1 MNLNDQAINF
11 LKIVFIFINI
21 LCLVR
26 FLFSTLL
33 CSLWD
38 FSSQPGIEP
47 RPSAVRTQRPSH
59 WTTRK
64 SPCYQTYLRSSFY
77 VLSKLL
83 LFSHWV
89 VSLWP
94 HGLQHTSLS
103 CPYYFPEFAQT
114 HVHQVDDAIQPS
126 HPLLP
131 LLLPS
136 IFPSIRGFST
146 ESRLG
151 IRWPKH

>member
-1 MNLNDQAINF
+1 MP
-11 LKIVFIFINI
+11 
-21 LCLVR
+21 
-26 FLFSTLL
+26 L

-38 FSSQPGIEP
+38 LSSHPGIEP
-47 RPSAVRTQRPSH
+47 RPSAVRAPRPSH

-94 HGLQHTSLS
+94 YGLQHTNLSYPYLLPPRICSNS
-103 CPYYFPEFAQT
+103 CPSSWWCHPTISSSIAPSPALNLSHHQGLFQG
-114 HVHQVDDAIQPS
+114 VCSSHQVAEVLELQPQHRS
-126 HPLLP
+126 FQW
-131 LLLPS
+131 
-136 IFPSIRGFST
+136 IFRVDF
-146 ESRLG
+146 L
-151 IRWPKH
+151 